1 MNTAF
6 LRRARISFLVGSATI
21 LVGLAAAACDSSPA
35 QSGQATTPPI
45 PTSTATASTH
55 ADAPAAPVAGTSAP
69 DAPTADAPAPGT
81 KSPRPPAPAPGPQ
94 PLLGTVWSEGGQE
107 GYGTVRPKTIYNGG
121 DPTGWVTDVHWQS
134 WGGPVAIGTGM
145 ASDARSTTVAD
156 APHRKATVQA
166 FNLGVC
172 KGKLM
177 YQAIEWYFPSQGDKF
192 DPHHYINIC
201 TGEYVGS

>member
-6 LRRARISFLVGSATI
+6 LRRARISFLVGSTAV
-21 LVGLAAAACDSSPA
+21 LVGLAASACDSSPA
-35 QSGQATTPPI
+35 SSGQGSTPPI
-45 PTSTATASTH
+45 PTSTATSSTH
-55 ADAPAAPVAGTSAP
+55 AEAPAAPVADSSKASEP
-69 DAPTADAPAPGT
+69 AAVPTTKTPRPAP
-81 KSPRPPAPAPGPQ
+81 KPE
-94 PLLGTVWSEGGQE
+94 PLLGTVWSEGQE
-107 GYGTVRPKTIYNGG
+107 GYGTAHPKTIYNGG

-134 WGGPVAIGTGM
+134 WGDPVAIGTGM
-145 ASDARSTTVAD
+145 ASDARNTVVAD
-156 APHRKATVQA
+156 APQRKATVRA